1 MQIDYWHQTNYQALE
16 WVGKQLPADGSALV
30 IGKGESLM
38 LNAMFL
44 PSALQ
49 WRIHTVTPEFL
60 DSTVTLASINA
71 LWPEVNAKLKEIPP
85 KTSSNLAMS
94 YAWIPPINQVY
105 WIAFGDE
112 LQLGGKTEYPIM
124 NGVVTWE
131 LDQSFYREKLPLLR
145 IYRAVFKPAK

>member
-1 MQIDYWHQTNYQALE
+1 
-16 WVGKQLPADGSALV
+16 
-30 IGKGESLM
+30 
-38 LNAMFL
+38 
-44 PSALQ
+44 
-49 WRIHTVTPEFL
+49 VTPEFL
-60 DSTVTLASINA
+60 ESTVTLESINA
-71 LWPEVNAKLKEIPP
+71 IWPEVNAKLKEIPP